1 MYFLRRI
8 WIPVFLMFAG
18 MVADAAWASSR
29 SILIRFTRLMA
40 FALDSS
46 TTAIRSGIPVISPQ
60 HSPAPLNVGPSGK
73 TADRF
78 FMSTWYQIILFIAK
92 ALAKSPVLRVLSGC
106 FFYYRCFCVDGLWSL
121 LAYSY
126 PKPNAKLRESS
137 GNPLKPMCPFGR
149 LPNGRI
155 KLRILQKLRLFFAD
169 ILSGRHA
176 VVVPELLAEVGRRE
190 SYCLGNGG

>member
-1 MYFLRRI
+1 
-8 WIPVFLMFAG
+8 MFAG

-78 FMSTWYQIILFIAK
+78 FYVDMVPDY
-92 ALAKSPVLRVLSGC
+92 P
-106 FFYYRCFCVDGLWSL
+106 FYSESISKVACVKGTVGVFL
-121 LAYSY
+121 L
-126 PKPNAKLRESS
+126 L
-137 GNPLKPMCPFGR
+137 
-149 LPNGRI
+149 
-155 KLRILQKLRLFFAD
+155 
-169 ILSGRHA
+169 
-176 VVVPELLAEVGRRE
+176 
-190 SYCLGNGG
+190 